1 LLSHYG
7 PTPSGGSTGYPNA
20 QQEQDA
26 LELGDRVVL
35 EYEGERDRQVGWPP

>member
-1 LLSHYG
+1 MLTHYG
-7 PTPSGGSTGYPNA
+7 PQPNGGSTNYPTP
-20 QQEQDA
+20 QQEHDA